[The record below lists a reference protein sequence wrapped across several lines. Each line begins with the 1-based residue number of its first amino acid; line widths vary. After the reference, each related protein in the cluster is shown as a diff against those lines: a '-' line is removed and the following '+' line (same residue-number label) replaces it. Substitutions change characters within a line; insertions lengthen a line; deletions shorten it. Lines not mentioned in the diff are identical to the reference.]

1 LIRLFAVALIA
12 TVAGSAAAQNTN
24 EPPKSTGGK
33 TNWEIENERNLVV
46 KESEVHLPALPAS
59 GSLVEFYV
67 SAGASF
73 RFFIDAP
80 SLSVGKDGVVR
91 YTLVAR
97 SPSGVDN
104 VSFEGMHCVT
114 GRYRVYAVG
123 GGEKWT
129 PVNSD
134 WKDVEAKTVQRWHQ
148 ALRREYFCA
157 YDIPVGSVDEAL
169 RYLRTGGHPDF
180 KRTR

>member
-1 LIRLFAVALIA
+1 
-12 TVAGSAAAQNTN
+12 
-24 EPPKSTGGK
+24 
-33 TNWEIENERNLVV
+33 LVESDV
-46 KESEVHLPALPAS
+46 KLPALPAP
-59 GSLVEFYV
+59 GGLVEFYV

-104 VSFEGMHCVT
+104 VSYEGMHCVT